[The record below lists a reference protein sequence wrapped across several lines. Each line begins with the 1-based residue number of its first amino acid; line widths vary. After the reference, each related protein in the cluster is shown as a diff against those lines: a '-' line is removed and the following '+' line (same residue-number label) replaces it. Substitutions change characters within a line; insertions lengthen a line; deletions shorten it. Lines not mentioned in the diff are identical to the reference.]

1 MTGEN
6 YDPLAPVTISDSNLS
21 HAWGRALWYA
31 IKNPGKE
38 IKPLILSITG
48 FDNGQP
54 AEDANIRTALDAFL
68 ETDDK
73 AYSVDIVGFTIF
85 PQRYWQIAGGDRQQ
99 LYQIYMDA
107 FPRLQAMN
115 RQANGKGLYF
125 QRLISYGSGPCE
137 GNQLEFI
144 ITEYLERHGRRSKF
158 QATTFDPKH
167 DLNSQPYQSFPCLQQ
182 VSFVPTDEGL
192 VVNAFYALQYLIG
205 RGYGNILGLS
215 HLGAFMA
222 QEMGMDLAQVNM
234 MAGVEQLDYTKTRLR
249 VLIDLVGEKIPDLV
263 PLA

>member
-1 MTGEN
+1 MSGEV
-6 YDPLAPVTISDSNLS
+6 YDALAPVVISDSNLS
-21 HAWGRALWYA
+21 HAWGRSLWYVV
-31 IKNPGKE
+31 KNPGKE
-38 IKPLILSITG
+38 IKPLVISITD

-54 AEDANIRTALDAFL
+54 NEDADIRAALDTFL

-73 AYSVDIVGFTIF
+73 AYSVEIVAFTVF
-85 PQRYWQIAGGDRQQ
+85 PQRYWQIADGDRQQ
-99 LYQIYMDA
+99 LYQIYKDA
-107 FPRLQAMN
+107 FPHIQAKN

-125 QRLISYGSGPCE
+125 QRLIDYGRGPCG

-144 ITEYLERHGRRSKF
+144 ITEYLARGGRRSKF

-192 VVNAFYALQYLIG
+192 VVNAFYAMQYLVR
-205 RGYGNILGLS
+205 RGYGNFLGLA

-222 QEMGMDLAQVNM
+222 QEMGMNLVQVNI
-234 MAGVEQLDYTKTRLR
+234 MAGIEQLEYPKKYLKNL
-249 VLIDLVGEKIPDLV
+249 VDLVREKLPDLI
-263 PLA
+263 PPA